1 MSKNDFKVTGQL
13 SHLLNSGEVVTRICF
28 GAELDFILIE
38 KLHSD
43 LSADL
48 PNSGGGDKY
57 FSNTTFSYFLRACEN
72 KSSTFGVNNSVS
84 VENTASKVDIFVKFK
99 KVCTKL
105 SSLSWQKMCE
115 SIFHWENDLPQEKN
129 TSKLKGVHLHLSEL
143 VFICILIGRDSRI
156 YKYRS
161 VTTLCLAQPSVVN
174 TFTMHQYPPPHPV
187 GPPHLVEKKEVLTT
201 LIWLI
206 QMGLIQMG
214 YGLLSGVVRFVL
226 NSVSSNEVSPIGVQ
240 SNGG

>member
-48 PNSGGGDKY
+48 LNSGGGDKY

-84 VENTASKVDIFVKFK
+84 VENTASKVDIF
-99 KVCTKL
+99 
-105 SSLSWQKMCE
+105 CE
-115 SIFHWENDLPQEKN
+115 I
-129 TSKLKGVHLHLSEL
+129 
-143 VFICILIGRDSRI
+143 
-156 YKYRS
+156 
-161 VTTLCLAQPSVVN
+161 
-174 TFTMHQYPPPHPV
+174 
-187 GPPHLVEKKEVLTT
+187 
-201 LIWLI
+201 
-206 QMGLIQMG
+206 
-214 YGLLSGVVRFVL
+214 
-226 NSVSSNEVSPIGVQ
+226 
-240 SNGG
+240 